1 LETVIRE
8 LFNMI
13 TTSEQMRL
21 KRMLEPDR
29 YIIEVE
35 FVKFIQLLHKISRIE
50 RNEAGPLSPGDAQL
64 CDGLKFERD
73 LSGRPKDYILMKLLD
88 LTNEEYG
95 KIQSTLEQTS

>member
-1 LETVIRE
+1 
-8 LFNMI
+8 
-13 TTSEQMRL
+13 MRL
-21 KRMLEPDR
+21 KRLLEPDR